1 MQPTTQRDSIAM
13 QLTAGYLI
21 RSLST
26 TGILLGTFFLALSL
40 TPSLLPR
47 PAFFQGL
54 VSGLSFAAGYGIG
67 VGGVRFWRYLE
78 LPRLS
83 GRPLIIFQAIT
94 GTLFLAVAGISFW
107 YAGDWQQEVRELMQL
122 EAEHRM
128 RPWFTG
134 LIALLTFLATLLVFR
149 IFHWVYRKIK
159 FRFQRFLP
167 RRVSVAAGFLGA
179 FLVFWA
185 LVDGLLL
192 TIILRSADSA
202 YQQVD
207 AYMDA
212 EFEQPSDPM
221 RTGSSASLLNWEDMG
236 FQGRR
241 FLHETPDAGSIAA
254 LSGQPALSPIRVYA
268 GMNASDDVQERARL
282 ALQELIRLDAF
293 SRKILVIVT
302 PTGTGWVDPH
312 SIAPLEY
319 LHHGDVASVALQ
331 YSYLP
336 SFLSLLVDREPGEEV
351 ARALF
356 QKIYG
361 YWSALDPG
369 QRPRLYLHGLSLGA
383 LNSDRSFDLFDIIH
397 DPFHGVFWSGPPF
410 RSQTWFSV
418 TQQRETDSPFWKPR
432 FREGSVVR
440 FANQNGGLEDAAFDA
455 EWGPFRMAFLQYASD
470 PVVFFSP
477 GFLFREPVWLQS
489 PRGPDVS
496 ESLRWYPVV
505 TMLQLLA
512 DMAAG
517 TAPRGFGHQYAADH
531 YFDSWLALTGD
542 AGRTADELDALRAYF
557 RSWRDIS
564 GRP

>member
-1 MQPTTQRDSIAM
+1 MTSPEPTAPQQAS
-13 QLTAGYLI
+13 GYLI

-26 TGILLGTFFLALSL
+26 TGILVGTFFLALSL

-54 VSGLSFAAGYGIG
+54 VSGFSFAAGYGIG
-67 VGGVRFWRYLE
+67 VGGARFWRYLE
-78 LPRLS
+78 LPRFT

-94 GTLFLAVAGISFW
+94 GTVFLTVAGISFW
-107 YAGDWQQEVRELMQL
+107 YSGDWQQDIRALMEL
-122 EAEHRM
+122 EAEHQL
-128 RPWFTG
+128 RPWLTVAV
-134 LIALLTFLATLLVFR
+134 ALFTFLLSLFLFR
-149 IFHWVYRKIK
+149 LFHWVNQK
-159 FRFQRFLP
+159 FKHRFQRFLP
-167 RRVSVAAGFLGA
+167 RRVSVAAGLVGA

-185 LVDGLLL
+185 LIDGIML
-192 TIILRSADSA
+192 TIILRSADNI
-202 YQQVD
+202 YQRVD

-212 EFEQPSDPM
+212 EFEQPADPR
-221 RTGSSASLLNWEDMG
+221 RTGSTASLLNWEDMG

-241 FLHETPDAGSIAA
+241 FLHETPDSASIAA
-254 LSGQPALSPIRVYA
+254 FSSQPVRAPIRVYV

-293 SRKILVIVT
+293 SRRLLVIVT

-312 SIAPLEY
+312 SVAPLEY

-336 SFLSLLVDREPGEEV
+336 SFLSILVDSEPGEEV
-351 ARALF
+351 ARTLF

-361 YWSALDPG
+361 YWSALDPDN
-369 QRPRLYLHGLSLGA
+369 RPRLYLHGLSLGA

-410 RSQTWFSV
+410 RSQTWLSV
-418 TQQRETDSPFWKPR
+418 TQQRENGSPFWKPR
-432 FREGSVVR
+432 FRDGTVVR
-440 FANQNGGLEDAAFDA
+440 FANQDGGLENENFES
-455 EWGPFRMAFLQYASD
+455 EWGPFRMAMLQYASD
-470 PVVFFSP
+470 PVVFFAP
-477 GFLFREPVWLQS
+477 GFVFREPAWLQA

-505 TMLQLLA
+505 TMVQLLA

-531 YFDSWLALTGD
+531 YFDSWLALTGS
-542 AGRTADELDALRAYF
+542 AGRPESETDALRTYF
-557 RSWRDIS
+557 YSWRDITGT